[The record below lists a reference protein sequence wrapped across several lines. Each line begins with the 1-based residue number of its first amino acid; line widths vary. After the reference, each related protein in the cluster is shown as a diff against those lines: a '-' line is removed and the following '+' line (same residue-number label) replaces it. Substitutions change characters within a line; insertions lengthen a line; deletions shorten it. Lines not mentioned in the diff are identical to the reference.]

1 MRHAAVLQK
10 MDRMRCGQVRSSTRI
25 ALSKFWAQ
33 VPWLL
38 KAAIMLEVVLHKLS
52 EAGVIGGLLISM
64 LLSLVVTP
72 VVFFRL
78 TRKSREEPLEEPA

>member
-52 EAGVIGGLLISM
+52 EAGVIGGLLIFNAALAYLQESAGG
-64 LLSLVVTP
+64 P
-72 VVFFRL
+72 VILKR
-78 TRKSREEPLEEPA
+78 